1 MIKITKI
8 LGHGGVC
15 PFQLDALTDDNR
27 RIYGRYRGGHLRV
40 YVSKTGDLTEDGA
53 IDGDLYFSNL
63 IGGRYDGY
71 ISLEEFK
78 YFTFSVID
86 WSEAVDEYGPSREA
100 MLIKLKA

>member
-8 LGHGGVC
+8 IGHGGAC
-15 PFQLDALTDDNR
+15 PFQIDALTDDNR
-27 RIYGRYRGGHLRV
+27 RIYGRYRGGRIRV

-63 IGGRYDGY
+63 IGGQYDGY

-78 YFTFSVID
+78 DETKAVID
-86 WSEAVDEYGPSREA
+86 WSEAIEDRN
-100 MLIKLKA
+100 